1 MTDSASIFVHIIA
14 DYGSID
20 DMAFAEVRQ
29 ALRYALRDKI
39 AHMEASSVPA
49 FDTVA
54 TGFKLAQ
61 LSLNHRM
68 GHRQLFYV
76 NTAPR
81 REHDKPRQNNHGE
94 GLVYAKLKNGSQIV
108 AVNSGFSLSF
118 IKDHC
123 ETIRVIN
130 CSAEGSQFRSRD
142 VFPSAF
148 GLIAHG
154 DYSQLGA
161 VIEPSEIADIPKH
174 VICYT
179 DGYGN
184 IKTSIDAKEIE
195 TIKGQHITIEIAGEV
210 HKARVSDGIF
220 QSVEGDLVMSA
231 GSSGWVSADGLR
243 LSFVEISLR
252 GSSASR
258 LFNHPKS
265 GSEVKWG

>member
-1 MTDSASIFVHIIA
+1 MSDSASIFVHIIA

-81 REHDKPRQNNHGE
+81 KDDLKARGNNAGE
-94 GLVYAKLKNGSQIV
+94 GLAYAKLTNGVQIV
-108 AVNSGFSLSF
+108 AVNSGYSLSF

-123 ETIRVIN
+123 ETIRLIN

-142 VFPSAF
+142 VFPEAF

-154 DYSQLGA
+154 DFSQLG
-161 VIEPSEIADIPKH
+161 SDIKDTIPDAP
-174 VICYT
+174 VNTVCYT

-184 IKTSIDAKEIE
+184 IKTSVDASVLDAHNGKTMTV
-195 TIKGQHITIEIAGEV
+195 TINAVAHSVQIGK
-210 HKARVSDGIF
+210 GIF
-220 QSVEGDLVMSA
+220 SVPDGSMVMSA
-231 GSSGWVSADGLR
+231 GSSGWQRRDGSR
-243 LSFVEISLR
+243 LQCVEVVLR
-252 GSSASR
+252 GGSAAGQ
-258 LFNHPKS
+258 FNYPAG
-265 GSEVKWG
+265 GSEIRWG